1 MLYRSS
7 QVVNFRGNVQTRL
20 RKLSENV
27 VDATLLAV
35 AGLNRMNMQ
44 DVATAILDMDEML
57 PAVAQVRVI
66 TTIRIAHSYDLSW
79 KGALTDVSIMRVS
92 HLCLCCHRAP
102 SASSAVRTTSAPS
115 STWTPSTTPTP
126 R

>member
-1 MLYRSS
+1 MVGHVLPSSFETDLLAGNSALSRSP

-66 TTIRIAHSYDLSW
+66 TTIQTTHTY
-79 KGALTDVSIMRVS
+79 DVSWNGR
-92 HLCLCCHRAP
+92 
-102 SASSAVRTTSAPS
+102 
-115 STWTPSTTPTP
+115 
-126 R
+126 